1 MAKIKMYTSKHVKKH
16 RRLINTKRGVCKTK
30 QKEAA
35 LQLAFSNEHFV
46 MVQDD
51 SQKAIAAGF
60 RNTRSWL
67 KAGMP
72 EAA

>member
-1 MAKIKMYTSKHVKKH
+1 MYTSKHVKKH
-16 RRLINTKRGVCKTK
+16 RRLVNKKRGVCKAK

-35 LQLAFSNEHFV
+35 LLLAFSSEHFV

-51 SQKAIAAGF
+51 SHKAIAAGF
-60 RNTRSWL
+60 RNTRQWL
-67 KAGMP
+67 NAGMP